1 MICCDPFPWY
11 PFFPSKWL
19 HALLISVSTWFAA
32 TLPTIWTSP
41 TTIPQLQ
48 IIAPLLLI
56 RWTQLTGWIRN
67 LVLICSGPLFDDPIM
82 IYNIIHDDTNMIS
95 YIMIQIWYMVSYL
108 MIQILYTIWYMM
120 IQIWYHIWWYK
131 YDIIYHDTNM
141 ISDIIHDDTNNI
153 YDIIY
158 DDTNMINLKLD
169 FNSGLPLIC
178 SQLQL

>member
-1 MICCDPFPWY
+1 MQINIKISFSDYMICCDPFPWY

-67 LVLICSGPLFDDPIM
+67 LVLICSGHYMM
-82 IYNIIHDDTNMIS
+82 IQIWYIISYIWWYKYDTIYDDTNMIS
-95 YIMIQIWYMVSYL
+95 YIMIQIWYPIS
-108 MIQILYTIWYMM
+108 YMM
-120 IQIWYHIWWYK
+120 IQICYHI
-131 YDIIYHDTNM
+131 
-141 ISDIIHDDTNNI
+141 
-153 YDIIY
+153 
-158 DDTNMINLKLD
+158 
-169 FNSGLPLIC
+169 
-178 SQLQL
+178 

>member
-1 MICCDPFPWY
+1 MQINIKISFSDYMICCDPFPWY

-41 TTIPQLQ
+41 TITPQLQ

-95 YIMIQIWYMVSYL
+95 YFMVQIWYTVSYL
-108 MIQILYTIWYMM
+108 MIQIWFVWRLILIQACHSFAPNSSFNNLY
-120 IQIWYHIWWYK
+120 HPRF
-131 YDIIYHDTNM
+131 
-141 ISDIIHDDTNNI
+141 S
-153 YDIIY
+153 
-158 DDTNMINLKLD
+158 INLIY
-169 FNSGLPLIC
+169 FFWNIF
-178 SQLQL
+178 